1 MFNKPVDWQS
11 FVGAL
16 NYQEMLGVD
25 EDFIRQWQGYS
36 READGVRFH
45 ALTKTGRSLD
55 VLITMVSTD
64 IFRVRMN
71 PEGLRDCTSD
81 MLVGLPSA
89 ATPFEVTE
97 EDERVVITTAT
108 LRIVVKRLP
117 WQVSAYALSEGDSAV
132 PFYQQRVNDRKY
144 GPGYEVPPIGYF
156 QKEGHLTNVH
166 EAVAVQPGEAF
177 YGLGEKFT
185 PMNKWGQEHY
195 SWAIDCGNVSSYRS
209 YKNIPFMMSTAGY
222 GIFVHSSFPMVFRM
236 GSVSSISYSFHILD
250 NQLDYFII
258 YGPTFKQIMSRYTDL
273 TGKTPM
279 PPKWSF
285 GFWISRAGYRSR
297 KQVEEVIREM
307 RERGFPCDVIS
318 LDPWWMGEG
327 PWSHYQWDEENFPQP
342 REMLAGLRAQ
352 GVRTCLW
359 MHSYLPKS
367 MPIYEEARAQ
377 GFLMSKENG
386 EPSSV
391 LEAFTGGEDLGAVDM
406 TNPAA
411 VAWWQS
417 KLQALI
423 DDGVAVFKTDFG
435 EQAPLDSLCYD
446 GRTGMELHNIYPLLY
461 QGAVFELTK
470 RNFGRGLVWG
480 RAAYAGSQRYP
491 VQWGGDCYASL
502 DQISGQM
509 RGLLSYGMS
518 GVPFCSHDVG
528 GFDFT
533 PDAFDSDDFA
543 GGFDLATDGLDEQKS
558 KRIAMDPEVYT
569 RWMQFGCF
577 SSHVR
582 AHGKTH
588 REPWT
593 YGEQAERICKFYL
606 NLRYRLMP
614 YIYSQAVLCTQTSLP
629 MVRPLVLEYQDDPA
643 TEQIDLQYL
652 FGESLLVAPVVT
664 RANKRKV
671 YLPKGQWVDYWSKA
685 VYQGGEW
692 VMADAPLAQLPLWVK
707 AGAIVPMGPEMDY
720 INQKP
725 MNPLTVCL
733 YAPQDNGEMIIYD
746 EDQPDITV
754 SYTRRDGTL
763 IVSVSAAPGQVE
775 VELYCVQAKSAR
787 SSGKQLSLAAI
798 DGGQKIS
805 LDGRDGLTVEM
816 ELED

>member
-1 MFNKPVDWQS
+1 MFNKPIDWQS

-16 NYQEMLGVD
+16 NYKEMLGVD
-25 EDFIRQWQGYS
+25 EDFIRQWQGFA
-36 READGVRFH
+36 REQDGVRFQVV
-45 ALTKTGRSLD
+45 TKTGRSLE
-55 VLITMVSTD
+55 VLLTMVTAE

-71 PEGLRDCTSD
+71 PDGIRDCTSD
-81 MLVGLPSA
+81 MLVKFPMKA
-89 ATPFEVTE
+89 EPFEVIE
-97 EDERVVITTAT
+97 EDDRLTIRTSA
-108 LRIVVKRLP
+108 LRIVVRRQP
-117 WQVSAYALSEGDSAV
+117 WQISAYALEQGDGAL
-132 PFYQQRVNDRKY
+132 PFFSQRVNDRKY
-144 GPGYEVPPIGYF
+144 GPGYEVAPIGYY
-156 QKEGHLTNVH
+156 QQEGQPTNVH
-166 EAVAVQPGEAF
+166 EAVAVQPGESF

-236 GSVSSISYSFHILD
+236 GSVSSITYSFHILD

-273 TGKTPM
+273 TGKTPV

-297 KQVEEVIREM
+297 VEVEEIIRVM

-318 LDPWWMGEG
+318 LDPWWMGEE
-327 PWSHYQWDEENFPQP
+327 PWSHYQWDETHFPNP
-342 REMLAGLRAQ
+342 REMLANLREQ

-359 MHSYLPKS
+359 ITPYIPKGL
-367 MPIYEEARAQ
+367 PIYEEARAQ
-377 GFLMSKENG
+377 GFLMMDEQG
-386 EPSSV
+386 EVSRV
-391 LEAFTGGEDLGAVDM
+391 LEAFTGADLGAIDV
-406 TNPAA
+406 THPEA
-411 VAWWQS
+411 VAWFQEQ
-417 KLQALI
+417 LQKLI

-435 EQAPLDSLCYD
+435 EQAPIDAVCAD

-491 VQWGGDCYASL
+491 VQWGGDCYSSL
-502 DQISGQM
+502 DQISAQM

-528 GFDFT
+528 GFDYT
-533 PDAFDSDDFA
+533 PEAFDADDFVDNV
-543 GGFDLATDGLDEQKS
+543 DLSAEEIESRKS
-558 KRIAMDPEVYT
+558 ERFAMDPEVYT

-593 YGEQAERICKFYL
+593 YGERAEEICKFYL

-614 YIYSQAVLCTQTSLP
+614 YIYSQAVRCTQTSLP

-652 FGESLLVAPVVT
+652 FGESFLVAPVVS
-664 RANKRKV
+664 RAKQRKV
-671 YLPKGQWVDYWSKA
+671 YLPKGQWVNFWSKEVVA
-685 VYQGGEW
+685 GGRW
-692 VMADAPLAQLPLWVK
+692 ILADAPLEKLPLWVK
-707 AGAIVPMGPEMDY
+707 AGAIIPMGPQMDY
-720 INQKP
+720 INQKS
-725 MNPLTVCL
+725 MDPLTVCL
-733 YAPQDNGEMIIYD
+733 YAPQDSGELVIYD
-746 EDQPDITV
+746 EDQPEIRV
-754 SYTRRDGTL
+754 AYTRQAGNLTL
-763 IVSVSAAPGQVE
+763 TMSAAPGQVE
-775 VELYCVQAKSAR
+775 VQLLGVESQSASCNGR
-787 SSGKQLSLAAI
+787 QLTLQPI
-798 DGGQKIS
+798 DGGNS
-805 LDGRDGLTVEM
+805 LNVDGSAGFSLEI
-816 ELED
+816 ELKD